1 MNRARDFL
9 TGELFAEIPQAA
21 PTTPGAIN
29 YSREIAATM
38 SQALKVC
45 AHDRIEVA
53 ARMSRM
59 LGREVS
65 LTMLNVYCAESHEQ
79 HNISFERA
87 IAFDAATEGYALL
100 NLFAAKRGC
109 RMMVG
114 EDALLAELGKI
125 ERSEQA
131 LRERKAALKAYLGRK
146 RA

>member
-38 SQALKVC
+38 SQALKDC
-45 AHDRIEVA
+45 PHDRIEVS

-65 LTMLNVYCAESHEQ
+65 VSMLNAYTAESHDS
-79 HNISFERA
+79 HNISVERA

-100 NLFAAKRGC
+100 NFFAAKRGC
-109 RMMVG
+109 RAMVG

-146 RA
+146 R

>member
-1 MNRARDFL
+1 MNHARDVL
-9 TGELFAEIPQAA
+9 TGDLFAEIPRPA

-29 YSREIAATM
+29 YSREIAHVM
-38 SQALKVC
+38 GEALKSC
-45 AHDRIEVA
+45 AHDRFEVA

-65 LTMLNVYCAESHEQ
+65 LSMLNVYCAESHET
-79 HNISFERA
+79 HNISLERA
-87 IAFDAATEGYALL
+87 IAFDAASEGHALL
-100 NLFAAKRGC
+100 NFFAAKRGC
-109 RMMVG
+109 RVMVG

-146 RA
+146 R

>member
-1 MNRARDFL
+1 VTKAHDFL

-38 SQALKVC
+38 SQALKDS
-45 AHDRIEVA
+45 AHDRIEVS

-65 LTMLNVYCAESHEQ
+65 LSMLNAYTAGSDET
-79 HNISFERA
+79 HNISLERA
-87 IAFDAATEGYALL
+87 IAFDAATDGHALL
-100 NLFAAKRGC
+100 NFFSAKRGC
-109 RMMVG
+109 RVMVG
-114 EDALLAELGKI
+114 EDALLAELGRI
-125 ERSEQA
+125 ERSEQV

-146 RA
+146 R